1 MSIAFTLKCYA
12 KTDRYH
18 FLLQCCC
25 IIIYTVYTKSVELP
39 LSVWNVEGAFSPCTL
54 VLDVH
59 NEVMEKTQLFLI
71 DIEVVPLLTFLRL

>member
-1 MSIAFTLKCYA
+1 MSIAFTLKYYA
-12 KTDRYH
+12 KTDRYP
-18 FLLQCCC
+18 FC
-25 IIIYTVYTKSVELP
+25 YTVYTKSVELP

-59 NEVMEKTQLFLI
+59 NEVMEKTQLSLI